1 MREVK
6 SDIAD
11 ICSKLH
17 DWSSRK
23 LHSDADRF
31 WWHSLGMDARERI
44 RRYIDGNPNLSLA
57 NVAKKAGLSNSALQ
71 KYVTGKVRS
80 MTLENIEN
88 IARAMDVS
96 PRWVIFGDGH
106 PEVENVWDR
115 IPERRKKQALRVLE
129 TFTDGTDVTDVDG
142 TDG

>member
-1 MREVK
+1 
-6 SDIAD
+6 
-11 ICSKLH
+11 
-17 DWSSRK
+17 
-23 LHSDADRF
+23 
-31 WWHSLGMDARERI
+31 MDARERI

-115 IPERRKKQALRVLE
+115 IPERRKKQALRVVE
-129 TFTDGTDVTDVDG
+129 TFTDGTEVTDVDG
-142 TDG
+142 TDGE